1 MWLLDTNVLIKF
13 NRMDKKPLKEG
24 FSFATIFSIIEFP
37 SAFSY
42 TNLSVIYPSYEH
54 YEKAF
59 ANDVLLRERGI
70 PIPAIDILIGTIA
83 IDKNLILVSDD
94 SHFNFI
100 KKMNSDLKL
109 INSVNYLEEFF
120 QKI

>member
-1 MWLLDTNVLIKF
+1 
-13 NRMDKKPLKEG
+13 MDKKPLKEG